1 MHNPMTHI
9 YRFFGEKVNDGSWR
23 LADEEVTHALKVL
36 RLNDGDSV
44 EVMDGCG
51 LTGQGTLKI
60 ESKSKALAVDVTETW
75 TPQDNFCRW
84 ILLGALKP
92 GDVDDLIAP
101 LVELGADKIIIYRQA
116 DTPHFRISDGASE
129 RWQRLV
135 RAALKQS
142 KRPWTVE
149 VQAVGDLDAAL
160 ALAAPCTYKWMLDH
174 EAKVDLLAKSWAKPE
189 GQGVA
194 ALIGG
199 EKGLSAAERAQALK
213 AGFEGVRLGPWVLRA
228 RTAAQA
234 AAAFLGMMRV

>member
-1 MHNPMTHI
+1 MSHI
-9 YRFFGEKVNDGSWR
+9 YRFFGEKLNDGIWR
-23 LADEEVTHALKVL
+23 FADEEVTHALKVL
-36 RLNDGDSV
+36 RLKDGDLV
-44 EVMDGCG
+44 EVMDGRG
-51 LTGQGTLKI
+51 LTGHGTLKI
-60 ESKSKALAVDVTETW
+60 ESKSKAFAVNVTETS
-75 TPQDNFCRW
+75 TPQDSFRRW

-116 DTPHFRISDGASE
+116 ETPHFRIADGASD

-142 KRPWTVE
+142 KRPWSVDLE
-149 VQAVGDLDAAL
+149 AVDDLGAAL
-160 ALAAPCTYKWMLDH
+160 DLVAPCTYKWMLDH
-174 EAKVDLLAKSWAKPE
+174 EAKVDLLAKTLAKVE

-199 EKGLSAAERAQALK
+199 EKGLTAAERAQALK

-234 AAAFLGMMRV
+234 AAVFLGMMRV